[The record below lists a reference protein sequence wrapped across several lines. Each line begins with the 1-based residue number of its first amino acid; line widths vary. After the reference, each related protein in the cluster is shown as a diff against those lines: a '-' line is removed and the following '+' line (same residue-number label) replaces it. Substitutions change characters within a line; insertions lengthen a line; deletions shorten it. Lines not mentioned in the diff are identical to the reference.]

1 MKALLKAIHAQ
12 THTLGCQVPPAAWP
26 WVVAQLAHHHQRET
40 PLVVVAPEASLAP
53 TLLASVQALL
63 PNSPVLHYP
72 AWDVMPYDRLGPSAA
87 VVAARQEVLR
97 AVLAPVQAG
106 EAPVIITSL
115 PALLVRC
122 HPLDNEPLTLKVGQT
137 LSPTT
142 LAQQLAMLGY
152 TRTEVVQLP
161 SSFAVRGGLIDVWP
175 PTTEAPLRLDF
186 FGDELEHIRTFEA
199 SSQQSLGKVPSA
211 ILSAAGETL
220 TPARIETFRRRY
232 RELFGAN
239 PNDEIYTE
247 VSEGIWPTDAGQLAP
262 LLHEEPWPHLL
273 QSLPKNSTLVLPLD
287 ASAQAERW
295 YILAE
300 DARAARED
308 SAQATLA
315 STRILHALPPE
326 LLLVS
331 PEEWQAAQGLFR
343 TLTLSAF
350 GAAEGTP
357 LPLLPV
363 MQATSG
369 NRHHALQQAV
379 HRLQERLSEGWSVVV
394 TAPHPEGL
402 QHFLRAL
409 EGAGK
414 SSGFGSP
421 RVLEHFAFST
431 GLQACVAP
439 FAAGFE
445 DTEAKLS
452 VFTEADIFGARKGST
467 SKHRPR
473 TAEEILATLSTLK
486 VGDYVVHEAHG
497 IGQYQG
503 LVTLEVGPREAPQ
516 QQDFI
521 KLIYADDDRLFVPV
535 EQLGL
540 VSRYKGAESGTV
552 NLDKLGTGGWETR
565 KNKVKADLL
574 AMADDLLK
582 TAAARQLAE
591 RPPFAAAGALY
602 DEFCAGFPYELTPDQ
617 ARVIGEVEA
626 DLTQGTPMD
635 RLVVGDVGF
644 GKTEVALRAAFLAAH
659 AGRQVAIVCPTTL
672 LARQHAQVFAERFGA
687 VGMQIGHLSRLVG
700 TKETTATK
708 AALKSGALK
717 VVIGTHA
724 LLAASTQ
731 FANLGL
737 VIIDEEQ
744 RFGVAHKEKLKSLK
758 ADIDVLTLSA
768 TPIPRTL
775 QLAVGGVR
783 QLSLIATPPIDRHAV
798 QTHVLPWD
806 TPTLH
811 GALSRELARGGQAYV
826 VAPHIE
832 DLPKLA
838 ESIRSMLPHAR
849 CLVAHGQL
857 PETDLEKT
865 MLAFYEGAA
874 DILIATTIIE
884 SGLDV
889 PRANTLI
896 VTRADRF
903 GLAQLYQ
910 LRGRVGRSTAQAFA
924 YFILPEGGFANVSGY
939 GHAATRLSLLQQ
951 LQGLGAGLTIAN
963 YDMDLRGFGNVLG
976 KEQSGNIR
984 DIGFELYSK
993 LLREAVQTRQRQQNA
1008 APKSSTA
1015 AASLQALNPENV
1027 TLKLGASYLIPASYV
1042 PDEALRLQLYRQLA
1056 TAQTTAAVAA
1066 FGAELHDRFGPQ
1078 PPEVA
1083 ALLQVVGLRNRAAIL
1098 NISKIEVGEKATSV
1112 AFYKG
1117 RFPNPEGL
1125 IALVQRLAGVV
1136 QVRPDS
1142 SLLWFRRLST
1152 NPLGGV
1158 AVLLDE
1164 LEMARG

>member
-1 MKALLKAIHAQ
+1 MKELSKALTKHQQVVASL
-12 THTLGCQVPPAAWP
+12 VPPHAWP
-26 WVVAQLAHHHQRET
+26 WLVAQMASQSKSQG
-40 PLVVVAPEASLAP
+40 PFVVVAPEAAQATALR
-53 TLLASVQALL
+53 ASVAALL
-63 PNSPVLHYP
+63 PNTDVLVYP
-72 AWDVMPYDRLGPSAA
+72 AWDVMPYDRLGPNAA
-87 VVAARQEVLR
+87 VVAERQRVMQ
-97 AVLAPVQAG
+97 AVNDGAAKI
-106 EAPVIITSL
+106 IITSL

-122 HPLDNEPLTLKVGQT
+122 HPPTQTPLTLTVGQT
-137 LSPTT
+137 AQPNA
-142 LAQQLAMLGY
+142 LAQRLVAMGY
-152 TRTEVVQLP
+152 QRVDVVQMP
-161 SSFAVRGGLIDVWP
+161 CSFAVRGGLMDIWP
-175 PTTEAPLRLDF
+175 PTEEAPLRFDF
-186 FGDELEHIRTFEA
+186 FGDELEQIRIFEA
-199 SSQQSLGKVPSA
+199 SSQQSLGKVASA
-211 ILSAAGETL
+211 TLTPAGESL

-239 PNDEIYTE
+239 AGDEIYAE

-262 LLHEEPWPHLL
+262 LLDEEAWPHLL
-273 QSLPKNSTLVLPLD
+273 AALPNSATLILPSDSEEQAQSWYHLVN
-287 ASAQAERW
+287 
-295 YILAE
+295 
-300 DARAARED
+300 DARLARED
-308 SAQATLA
+308 SAHAANT
-315 STRILHALPPE
+315 TRVLHALPPE
-326 LLLVS
+326 LLLVA
-331 PEEWQAAQGLFR
+331 PEEWQATHGRLASLL
-343 TLTLSAF
+343 LTPF
-350 GAAEGTP
+350 GAAEG
-357 LPLLPV
+357 LAVPLLPMV
-363 MQATSG
+363 QATGG
-369 NRHHALQQAV
+369 NRHHALEGV
-379 HRLQERLSEGWSVVV
+379 VKRLQMRLTESWSVVI

-409 EGAGK
+409 EGAGLNAA
-414 SSGFGSP
+414 P
-421 RVLEHFAFST
+421 RILEGFAFKA
-431 GLQACVAP
+431 GVQACVAP
-439 FAAGFE
+439 FAGGFE

-452 VFTEADIFGARKGST
+452 VLTEADVFGARKGGSS

-473 TAEEILATLSTLK
+473 SAEEILATLSTLK

-503 LVTLEVGPREAPQ
+503 LITLQVGERDAPRN
-516 QQDFI
+516 QDFI
-521 KLIYADDDRLFVPV
+521 KLIYAGDDRLFVPV

-540 VSRYKGAESGTV
+540 VSRYKGEGSAGVS
-552 NLDKLGTGGWETR
+552 LDKLGTGGWETR

-602 DEFCAGFPYELTPDQ
+602 DEFCAGFPYELTHDQ
-617 ARVIGEVEA
+617 ARVIGEVEG

-644 GKTEVALRAAFLAAH
+644 GKTEVALRAAFLAAQ

-672 LARQHAQVFAERFGA
+672 LARQHAQVFAERFNA
-687 VGMQIGHLSRLVG
+687 VGMQVGHLSRLVS
-700 TKETTATK
+700 TKEASATK
-708 AALKSGALK
+708 AALKSGELK

-724 LLAASTQ
+724 LLSATTH

-775 QLAVGGVR
+775 QMAVGGVR
-783 QLSLIATPPIDRHAV
+783 QLSLIATPPVDRHAV

-811 GALSRELARGGQAYV
+811 GALSRELGRGGQAYV
-826 VAPHIE
+826 VAPFVE

-838 ESIRSMLPHAR
+838 EAIRTMLPHAR
-849 CLVAHGQL
+849 CIVAHGQM
-857 PETDLEKT
+857 PETELERA
-865 MLAFYEGAA
+865 MLAFYAHEA

-896 VTRADRF
+896 VTKSDRF

-910 LRGRVGRSTAQAFA
+910 LRGRVGRATAQAFA
-924 YFILPEGGFANVSGY
+924 YFILPEGGFGQ
-939 GHAATRLSLLQQ
+939 GLAATRLSLLQQ
-951 LQGLGAGLTIAN
+951 LQGLGAGLTLAN

-984 DIGFELYSK
+984 DIGFELYAK
-993 LLREAVQTRQRQQNA
+993 LLREAVQTRQRQVANQNKTSA
-1008 APKSSTA
+1008 SANTA
-1015 AASLQALNPENV
+1015 TLQALNPENV

-1056 TAQTTAAVAA
+1056 AAQTPEAVAS
-1066 FGAELHDRFGPQ
+1066 FGEELRDRFGAHPA
-1078 PPEVA
+1078 EVA
-1083 ALLQVVGLRNRAAIL
+1083 ALLQVVGLRNRAAVL

-1112 AFYKG
+1112 AFFKG
-1117 RFPNPEGL
+1117 RFVNPEAL
-1125 IALVQRLAGVV
+1125 IGLVQRLAGVV

-1142 SLLWFRRLST
+1142 SLIWHRRLAS

-1158 AVLLDE
+1158 AVVLGE
-1164 LEMARG
+1164 LEEIVA